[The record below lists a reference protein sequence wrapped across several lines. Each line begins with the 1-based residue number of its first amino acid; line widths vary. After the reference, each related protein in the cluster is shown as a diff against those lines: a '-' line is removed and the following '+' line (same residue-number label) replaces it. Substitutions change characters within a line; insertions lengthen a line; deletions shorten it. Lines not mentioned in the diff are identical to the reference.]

1 MMSENPLLKALPPQ
15 TDYLSYLTILEYNLT
30 LDQLPTLHELLQDTT
45 LTTNIGW
52 DLVHLLLPLLP
63 ESKLC
68 LQDVARLGNPREVVL
83 KVTELLEK
91 LGLPDENGD
100 EQEEDEDGN
109 FSDEVPTTLIGGIK
123 LNKEGENVVPPPYAK
138 ELEPT
143 PASGAEPS
151 NPPSKAL
158 KFRSLILM
166 LQTLH
171 PRIKTKYPSRFLSTT
186 LQAILPAYAST
197 AYDPEATDV
206 VITFIKSLSGTSRPK
221 LPPRISSVSVLT
233 QKDKEQESA
242 PDPEAND
249 GSVGS
254 DEGILQTRLLQS
266 FLTYVV
272 EAYVG
277 SLQVAEDGEFAGL
290 AWSSRLQEKLHPE
303 KNIPGRRTLSDLF
316 ALSELH
322 GRDTM
327 IGQLAALARDLKL
340 TSEELLSTITKPD
353 EDPSSPVED
362 LPSSASDVP
371 LSRPGSLY
379 LFSVTAA
386 ASTLFDAPTS
396 TPSITIFPQF
406 SILLPTFIGVSAPS
420 SAGSEPPSLI
430 DAVLFLG
437 AYILSTTSIDAP
449 ETDEAFN
456 ETLQRL
462 SLLSANTPVS
472 SLRFHAHQL
481 TAEILHSH
489 PQEEMRLAYI
499 KDTLKHCPYE
509 NLKASAI
516 GWLKTEL
523 LLADKRVLS
532 SKPPPEAQNRLFAT
546 PVALESLSYELFTN
560 DNIAEEPFPED
571 TMAWFSKNQP
581 FWMALLNLLY
591 LILCSPSLSQNLQ
604 IESLVTE
611 IAEFADSLSGL
622 AVAAGKMAEHVEGWK
637 HVEQD
642 AALLGGVAQMV
653 TGKLEER
660 ERRPTQGSQ

>member
-1 MMSENPLLKALPPQ
+1 MSRTMSENPLVKALPPQ

-83 KVTELLEK
+83 KVTELLEY
-91 LGLPDENGD
+91 LGLPDEDVDD
-100 EQEEDEDGN
+100 EENDEDG
-109 FSDEVPTTLIGGIK
+109 DPAYEVPTTSLADIT
-123 LNKEGENVVPPPYAK
+123 LNEEEENTARPSYTKEI
-138 ELEPT
+138 EPT
-143 PASGAEPS
+143 PASDAEPPK
-151 NPPSKAL
+151 PPSKAL
-158 KFRSLILM
+158 KFRFLVSM

-171 PRIKTKYPSRFLSTT
+171 PRIKTKFPSRFLSTS
-186 LQAILPAYAST
+186 LQAILPTYAST
-197 AYDPEATDV
+197 AHDPEATEA

-221 LPPRISSVSVLT
+221 LPPRMSSISVLA
-233 QKDKEQESA
+233 QEDKEPESA
-242 PDPEAND
+242 PDPEGND

-254 DEGILQTRLLQS
+254 DEGTLQTRLLQS

-272 EAYVG
+272 EAYMV
-277 SLQVAEDGEFAGL
+277 SLPAVENGDIPGL

-303 KNIPGRRTLSDLF
+303 KNIPGRQTLTNIFALSDLH
-316 ALSELH
+316 S
-322 GRDTM
+322 RDTT

-340 TSEELLSTITKPD
+340 TPKELLATITQPE
-353 EDPSSPVED
+353 EDPPSPVED

-379 LFSVTAA
+379 LFAVTAA

-396 TPSITIFPQF
+396 LPSLTVFPQF
-406 SILLPTFIGVSAPS
+406 STLLPTFIGVPTPN

-437 AYILSTTSIDAP
+437 TYILSTTSIDAP
-449 ETDEAFN
+449 ESDEAFN

-523 LLADKRVLS
+523 LVADKAYRAVLS
-532 SKPPPEAQNRLFAT
+532 SGSPPETRGWLFAT
-546 PVALESLSYELFTN
+546 PVALTSLSDDLFTI
-560 DNIAEEPFPED
+560 DNIGEDSFPED
-571 TMAWFSKNQP
+571 TMRWFSNLQP
-581 FWMALLNLLY
+581 FWMAGLNLLY

-604 IESLVTE
+604 IESLLPKITDFANTLTKLPAAA
-611 IAEFADSLSGL
+611 AETAQHLPGW
-622 AVAAGKMAEHVEGWK
+622 EHVEQ
-637 HVEQD
+637 E
-642 AALLGGVAQMV
+642 AALLGAVAQMLK
-653 TGKLEER
+653 GKLEER
-660 ERRPTQGSQ
+660 AT